1 MLCWA
6 LPYITT
12 NWPQVYICPL
22 PHKYTVIACILQQK
36 QRTTS
41 FDPTPLL
48 LPLHFSPSLYS
59 KIAPKGC
66 LSSLSLISVFSF
78 SHETSQTGLC
88 LHHSTEIAL
97 STFTIDLRATKS
109 KDQISVFISLDLKA
123 ALDTS
128 MTFLP
133 LVLLLIHWRIVFSR
147 FLCLFFLSLSF
158 FFRALNVGV
167 PQNSY
172 YFLSVY
178 SHSSCD
184 LIWSYSFKCHLH
196 VNDSHIFISSV
207 CLFCESAS

>member
-1 MLCWA
+1 
-6 LPYITT
+6 
-12 NWPQVYICPL
+12 
-22 PHKYTVIACILQQK
+22 
-36 QRTTS
+36 
-41 FDPTPLL
+41 
-48 LPLHFSPSLYS
+48 
-59 KIAPKGC
+59 
-66 LSSLSLISVFSF
+66 
-78 SHETSQTGLC
+78 
-88 LHHSTEIAL
+88 
-97 STFTIDLRATKS
+97 
-109 KDQISVFISLDLKA
+109 
-123 ALDTS
+123 

-207 CLFCESAS
+207 CLFCESASWNFSCQFSVSLWTFNSHPKFIVSQTYILILTSLPLTISSSRFSISINACFKWCFIPLVCVISHFSHVQLFVTPWTVACQASLSMGFSR